1 MADRDQ
7 NRREND
13 ARQSSEAD
21 KALGQD
27 ERMFGAGGQK
37 TQGPPGD
44 DKLNPEAGRDATV
57 PSEPPEKASVGSLAK
72 EKQDAQ

>member
-13 ARQSSEAD
+13 ARQSSETD
-21 KALGQD
+21 EALGQD

-37 TQGPPGD
+37 TQGPLSGD
-44 DKLNPEAGRDATV
+44 DKPDRETGRDPTV
-57 PSEPPEKASVGSLAK
+57 PCEPPARDSVGSLTK
-72 EKQDAQ
+72 EK